1 MNTTVLLR
9 AAFVIVAANLY
20 GCNALLFR
28 QHPLSRHHHQRN
40 CNKRPTTTSTT
51 FLSVT
56 PSPPSSNINILTNST
71 LIYFP
76 LPGRGEAIRLALTI
90 SNIPFYDHRVPFRS
104 WGRTKSTTTWGTLP
118 VLELSDGTTRLG
130 QSRSILR
137 FVGKYAGLYPTSTSD
152 DDNDD
157 VDNFLR
163 AQRIDE
169 LMDALEDLGTAVS
182 GIGAGLKKDQMEAE
196 RLLDA
201 TKEDGVVY
209 GMLDKIDGFIEEMGN
224 NNYAVGGNSL
234 TIADLLTFTSMG
246 RLVGGVYF
254 GIPSTVCDPF
264 ENIQKVRRMVGQDP
278 RVMDWYDERERVGKL
293 SPAEQVLSGCR
304 DL

>member
-1 MNTTVLLR
+1 MS
-9 AAFVIVAANLY
+9 VAANLY
-20 GCNALLFR
+20 GCNALSFR
-28 QHPLSRHHHQRN
+28 QHLLSRHHHHQRN
-40 CNKRPTTTSTT
+40 SNKHPTMTTPKTS
-51 FLSVT
+51 LSMT
-56 PSPPSSNINILTNST
+56 PSPHSSDVNILTNST

-90 SNIPFYDHRVPFRS
+90 SDIPFIDYRVPFRS
-104 WGRTKSTTTWGTLP
+104 WGATKSKTTWGTLP
-118 VLELSDGTTRLG
+118 LLELSDGTTRLG

-137 FVGKYAGLYPTSTSD
+137 FVGKYTGLYPSTTTTTSD
-152 DDNDD
+152 NDNDD
-157 VDNFLR
+157 VHNFLR

-182 GIGAGLKKDQMEAE
+182 GIGMGLNKDQMEAA

-209 GMLDKIDGFIEEMGN
+209 GMLDKIDGFIEGMGN
-224 NNYAVGGNSL
+224 NSYAVGGNSL

-264 ENIQKVRRMVGQDP
+264 ENIQKVRKMVGQDP